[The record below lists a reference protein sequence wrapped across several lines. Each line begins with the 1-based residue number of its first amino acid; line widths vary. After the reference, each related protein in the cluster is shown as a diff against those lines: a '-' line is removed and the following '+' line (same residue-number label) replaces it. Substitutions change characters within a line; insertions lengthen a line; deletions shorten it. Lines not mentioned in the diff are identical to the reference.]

1 MGAKYLVTVRR
12 IFTVD
17 THNTPLLKHTFSI
30 EDSQNT
36 CYWEQERVQFSE
48 MYPELVK
55 PSHGFPLLWLDV
67 VLLFTLGKQKRWNH
81 PKIIMHIR

>member
-17 THNTPLLKHTFSI
+17 THNTLLKHTFST

-55 PSHGFPLLWLDV
+55 HGFPLMWLDV
-67 VLLFTLGKQKRWNH
+67 VLLFTLGKQKHRNH
-81 PKIIMHIR
+81 PKIRMHIR